1 MYWED
6 NFDTSLKLSQYL
18 LTTQD
23 YTNMDDQTTIYE
35 MMMFKTIY
43 NVKFIDSTQYFGIPS
58 HLNHTFHNHLALE
71 HTTHLQ
77 LLPFWIFPTFL
88 FNWEVIEVLVF
99 LSDIFFKLS
108 FNQEAQCLDI
118 N

>member
-1 MYWED
+1 MIKQL
-6 NFDTSLKLSQYL
+6 N
-18 LTTQD
+18 
-23 YTNMDDQTTIYE
+23 YE

-43 NVKFIDSTQYFGIPS
+43 NVKFIDLTQYF
-58 HLNHTFHNHLALE
+58 NHTFHNHLALE

-99 LSDIFFKLS
+99 LSDIFFK
-108 FNQEAQCLDI
+108 
-118 N
+118 

>member
-1 MYWED
+1 MFQQLLWK
-6 NFDTSLKLSQYL
+6 SLCTVRMTLTHHWNLNHYL

-35 MMMFKTIY
+35 MMFKTIY
-43 NVKFIDSTQYFGIPS
+43 NVTFIDSTQYFGIRS

-77 LLPFWIFPTFL
+77 LLFL
-88 FNWEVIEVLVF
+88 Y
-99 LSDIFFKLS
+99 
-108 FNQEAQCLDI
+108 
-118 N
+118 